1 MGQRAY
7 REKYTN
13 SLVRDY
19 MHNKNNTLQDQY
31 FFSGKP
37 KDVKFIFDLD
47 DPLKDVDLN
56 SINLNKGLINYIV
69 PKNAK
74 INNLNLII
82 KSNTFGEQITY
93 LHSNLFCLFGTHF
106 VKDISS
112 ININLYN
119 PKEEKCFNDR
129 QIIKS
134 ILDFM
139 CFKTIKL
146 VNINKNL
153 MYYVIPENSEFAI
166 VLAFKE
172 INYEEKHANFLN
184 NLEDLIF
191 HQYSKFSDTTFNLKR
206 CLAAIDKTIPK
217 EVTNLILPAIS
228 VNLPSL
234 EEIINLRK
242 KIIDEEK
249 EKEKGK
255 EKENEDKEIIEKLK
269 NHNISSDHNCN
280 NEFSS
285 NPNEEN
291 KNNLFEEIK
300 IEGDFNK
307 KNYNKNNSNDK
318 FYNCQEKKIPKIF
331 ENLNF
336 FLNEIRHRN
345 FKVISFE
352 LKISLDKLDEYINKN
367 NDNHNYNENKDNSEY
382 RNNSYKFPTEFYNDN
397 NKQNNPQFE
406 EEENLIENYNDNLY
420 DDNNNNQIN
429 ITNNN
434 NNSNPLIS
442 SDNIYTE
449 TKAKNHGGPPE
460 TKTHYLYKRQD
471 INNNMKIN
479 KIKNNSNN
487 NKNKQREEIIEEQEI
502 QKYSEQYIQVLEI
515 FLDENIEI
523 LKEFQQVVISFD
535 FDFKGKYNLKNS
547 LTKRNKYIAYH
558 FKKLIVKKKLENLT
572 LIHHIS
578 FKIRN
583 SQTLLDDQFDFL
595 DYVFFM
601 KETADELYK
610 KLFLFKYCKE
620 LTKISKRKNVMFKIL
635 SDYIFDF
642 ANELFTEGRL
652 DYSYQVLR
660 NMKIV
665 PMQINADSS
674 MIFMNN

>member
-37 KDVKFIFDLD
+37 KDVKFLFDLD
-47 DPLKDVDLN
+47 DPLKGVDLN

-82 KSNTFGEQITY
+82 KSNTFGDQISY

-106 VKDISS
+106 LKDISS
-112 ININLYN
+112 INISLYN
-119 PKEEKCFNDR
+119 PKQDKCFNDR

-134 ILDFM
+134 ILDYM

-153 MYYVIPENSEFAI
+153 LYYVIPENSEFAI

-191 HQYSKFSDTTFNLKR
+191 HQYSKFSDTIFNLKR

-234 EEIINLRK
+234 EEIKNLRK
-242 KIIDEEK
+242 KNFEEEK
-249 EKEKGK
+249 
-255 EKENEDKEIIEKLK
+255 EDKEINTKLK
-269 NHNISSDHNCN
+269 NDNNIFSSENYCN
-280 NEFSS
+280 NIYSNPFSS
-285 NPNEEN
+285 QKNEEN
-291 KNNLFEEIK
+291 KNNLYEEIK
-300 IEGDFNK
+300 IEGEFNE
-307 KNYNKNNSNDK
+307 KNNNNYK
-318 FYNCQEKKIPKIF
+318 INNNFYNCKEKKTSKIF

-336 FLNEIRHRN
+336 FLHEIRQRN
-345 FKVISFE
+345 YKVISFE
-352 LKISLDKLDEYINKN
+352 LKISLDKLDEYINVNKNSDNN
-367 NDNHNYNENKDNSEY
+367 ND
-382 RNNSYKFPTEFYNDN
+382 SYKYSTEFYNE
-397 NKQNNPQFE
+397 NPQFDE
-406 EEENLIENYNDNLY
+406 EKLEISNDNYNDN
-420 DDNNNNQIN
+420 DNNN
-429 ITNNN
+429 T
-434 NNSNPLIS
+434 NPLIS

-471 INNNMKIN
+471 INNTNTKNNNNNNLKINNKSKINNN
-479 KIKNNSNN
+479 KIKD
-487 NKNKQREEIIEEQEI
+487 KDREEIIEEQEI

-535 FDFKGKYNLKNS
+535 FDFKGKYNLYNS
-547 LTKRNKYIAYH
+547 STKRNKYIAYH

-578 FKIRN
+578 FKMRN
-583 SQTLLDDQFDFL
+583 SQTSLDDQFDFL

-620 LTKISKRKNVMFKIL
+620 LTKIYRKKNVMYKIL

-642 ANELFTEGRL
+642 PNELFTEGRL
-652 DYSYQVLR
+652 DYSYQILR
-660 NMKIV
+660 NLKIV
-665 PMQINADSS
+665 PMQINGDSS